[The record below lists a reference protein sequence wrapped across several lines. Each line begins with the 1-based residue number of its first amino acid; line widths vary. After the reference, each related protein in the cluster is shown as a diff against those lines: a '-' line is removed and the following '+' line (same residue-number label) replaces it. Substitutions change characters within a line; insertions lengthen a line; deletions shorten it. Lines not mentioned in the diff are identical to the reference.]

1 MNKHAKLLVKVCVL
15 TKNEEKDLPLCL
27 QSLSK
32 QFKDIIVLDSGSND
46 RTLEI
51 AKNFGCEIL
60 VNTLP
65 GKFAL
70 GKQRA
75 WVLSNQ
81 KKFCEYILFI
91 DADETISSN
100 FEFIITNAITQ
111 DNFSIECYELPLLYK
126 YHDKFIKSLGNP
138 NWHDRL
144 VKTTANF
151 NDNVYEYVKTHKRKK
166 IKNLIV
172 HHHWNSKG
180 LNKFINKH
188 LFYAEYL
195 ASESL
200 YEYKNKKHFKIK
212 QITYILKNITK
223 NLGFLRPPLRFIYH
237 YIFKFGFT
245 EGKEGFIVAIHM
257 AIFEF
262 FIQLYKIENT
272 RKIDNK
278 RL

>member
-1 MNKHAKLLVKVCVL
+1 MLTHAKLLVKVCVL

-46 RTLEI
+46 HTLEI
-51 AKNFGCEIL
+51 AKNYGCEIL
-60 VNTLP
+60 VNIMP
-65 GKFAL
+65 GKFIIS
-70 GKQRA
+70 KQRS
-75 WVLSNQ
+75 WILSNQ
-81 KKFCEYILFI
+81 KKFCDYILFI

-100 FEFIITNAITQ
+100 FKVIITNTITQ
-111 DNFSIECYELPLLYK
+111 DNFNIECYELPLLYK

-151 NDNVYEYVKTHKRKK
+151 NDSVYEYVKTNKRKK
-166 IKNLIV
+166 IKNLII

-195 ASESL
+195 ASKNL
-200 YEYKNKKHFKIK
+200 CEYKNKKYFKRK
-212 QITYILKNITK
+212 QINNILKRITK
-223 NLGFLRPPLRFIYH
+223 NL
-237 YIFKFGFT
+237 
-245 EGKEGFIVAIHM
+245 
-257 AIFEF
+257 
-262 FIQLYKIENT
+262 
-272 RKIDNK
+272 DS
-278 RL
+278 